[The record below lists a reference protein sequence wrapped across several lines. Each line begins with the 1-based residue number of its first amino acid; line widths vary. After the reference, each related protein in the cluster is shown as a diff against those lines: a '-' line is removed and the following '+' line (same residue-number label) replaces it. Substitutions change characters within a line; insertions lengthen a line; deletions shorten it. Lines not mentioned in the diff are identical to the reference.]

1 LPYWHAFAEKQGKRL
16 AGSDLDAI
24 EADSPDSAARRAI
37 RHYWIERRQLF
48 DHTDSAVREIVV
60 VIAEHLPSDPERDS
74 TAPTRGAATRWAGK
88 VSVSQTESDIS
99 DAAAAFER
107 TQMVAVS
114 VERLQR

>member
-60 VIAEHLPSDPERDS
+60 VVSEHLPGDPDRDN

-88 VSVSQTESDIS
+88 VSVSQAGWDF